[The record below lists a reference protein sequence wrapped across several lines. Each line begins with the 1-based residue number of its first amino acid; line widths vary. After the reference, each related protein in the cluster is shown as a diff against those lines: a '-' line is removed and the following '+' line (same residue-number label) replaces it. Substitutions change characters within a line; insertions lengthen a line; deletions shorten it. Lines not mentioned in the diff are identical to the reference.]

1 MKEEKPQYL
10 QNLEFRINQLAN
22 ELTKLNHKFLS
33 KITEEKWD
41 DVANLED
48 TIEDMNG
55 DLVVLCMLKETLY
68 QDYQLIV
75 IKFTLWKK

>member
-22 ELTKLNHKFLS
+22 ELIKLNHKFLS

-68 QDYQLIV
+68 
-75 IKFTLWKK
+75 